1 MSRAFYLTAPDE
13 ELAAGVRAVSP
24 ESVDAATLRALD
36 DEVWSVTGFEADLT
50 PLLAAVARLLGRD
63 VVALRTISALAEDLQ
78 DCRSLVRG
86 VRDELARLDD
96 TKLGPLG
103 RDLWARLGHDGE
115 PDPDW
120 TQELRTLVIQCRAAQ
135 ANGWDVYVCSIT

>member
-1 MSRAFYLTAPDE
+1 MDRAFYLAAPDE

-36 DEVWSVTGFEADLT
+36 DEIWSVTAFEVDLA
-50 PLLAAVARLLGRD
+50 PLYEAVAELLGRE
-63 VVALRTISALAEDLQ
+63 VVASRTVLALAEDLPH
-78 DCRSLVRG
+78 CRSLVRG
-86 VRDELARLDD
+86 ARDELARLDD
-96 TKLGPLG
+96 TRLGPLG
-103 RDLWARLGHDGE
+103 RDLWARLGHDGD

-135 ANGWDVYVCSIT
+135 ANGWDVYVCMVS